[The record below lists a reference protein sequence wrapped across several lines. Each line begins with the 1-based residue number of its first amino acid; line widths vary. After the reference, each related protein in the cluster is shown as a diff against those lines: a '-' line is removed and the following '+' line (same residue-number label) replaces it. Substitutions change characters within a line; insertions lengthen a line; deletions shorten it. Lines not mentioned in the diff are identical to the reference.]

1 MHMRF
6 RTRSGLGIAYRSRG
20 QGRTIVLLHPVGLCG
35 AFWDPVVAE
44 LEHEFRLITPDA
56 RGHGDSDVPG
66 EGFGHDDL
74 SDDVADLIRAVGQAP
89 TIVVG
94 CSMGGMTAQA
104 LSVRAP
110 DLLAGVVIAN
120 TAHHRN
126 DQGRATMEQ
135 RAQAALKGMPT
146 VLQTTLTRWFDAD
159 LQVLRPDLVLQ
170 ARDWLLAADPVVH
183 CWSWRAIRDLNYATQ
198 LETMRR
204 PAMVIAGL
212 RDQSTPVSAMKD
224 LAATIPGA
232 DYRELDTGHLAPLE
246 QPAQFA
252 ALLRAFANRVH
263 AD

>member
-1 MHMRF
+1 M
-6 RTRSGLGIAYRSRG
+6 
-20 QGRTIVLLHPVGLCG
+20 VLLHPVGLCG

-44 LEHEFRLITPDA
+44 LEKEFRLITPDA
-56 RGHGDSDVPG
+56 RGHGDSDAPAQP
-66 EGFGHDDL
+66 FGLDDL
-74 SDDVADLIRAVGQAP
+74 ADDVAELIRAVGQAP

-104 LSVRAP
+104 ISVRTP

-120 TAHHRN
+120 TAKRRN

-146 VLQTTLTRWFDAD
+146 VLHTTLSRWFDAD
-159 LQVLRPDLVLQ
+159 LQLLRPDLVLK

-183 CWSWRAIRDLNYATQ
+183 AWSWRAIRDLNYATQ
-198 LETMRR
+198 LESMRR

-224 LAATIPGA
+224 MAATIPGS
-232 DYRELDTGHLAPLE
+232 DYHELDTGHLAPLE

-263 AD
+263 AA